1 MLSLACLYRSWVID
15 HARHRTTNFLSES
28 LMKIKYLKF
37 FLGCMFLVLASGL
50 SIVGAKTEGELS
62 AGMVN
67 PGHEEHPT
75 WFKVSFLDLFED
87 IEDAADNNKRLMVY
101 YYQDGCPYC
110 KKLLQEN
117 FSQREIS
124 DKAKKYFDVVS
135 INLWGDKEV
144 TVGDK
149 AYTEKDFAEALKV
162 QYTPTLLFFN
172 EKNEIIFRA
181 NGYYPPEKF
190 SALLNYI
197 GEKKETD
204 LSYQDYM
211 ASINPK
217 SSTGRIHDDVN
228 SVASAIDL
236 SKGLK
241 DGEQHL
247 LVMFEQRECKTCDEL
262 HLDILTRKESLE
274 QLRRFKVVVLD
285 MWSDQIIT
293 TPSGEMVKVRDWM
306 KLLDVKYAPSLL
318 FFDTNG
324 DEVFRSDAYLKSF
337 HTQSVMDY
345 VASGAYRTQADF
357 QRYIDKRAEHL
368 REQGIE
374 VNLME

>member
-1 MLSLACLYRSWVID
+1 MKVINLLKILFCVLLISLSS
-15 HARHRTTNFLSES
+15 
-28 LMKIKYLKF
+28 
-37 FLGCMFLVLASGL
+37 L
-50 SIVGAKTEGELS
+50 SIVSAKTEGELS

-67 PGHEEHPT
+67 PGHEEHPA

-87 IEDAADNNKRLMVY
+87 IEDAADNNKRLMIY

-117 FSQREIS
+117 FSQREIA

-149 AYTEKDFAEALKV
+149 TYTEKEFAEALKV
-162 QYTPTLLFFN
+162 QYTPTLLFFSEDN
-172 EKNEIIFRA
+172 KIVFRA

-190 SALLNYI
+190 SALLDYV
-197 GEKKETD
+197 GEKQEAN

-211 ASINPK
+211 ETVNPQP
-217 SSTGRIHDDVN
+217 STGRLRDDIN
-228 SVASAIDL
+228 SVASAANL
-236 SKGLK
+236 SQGSNNVEEK
-241 DGEQHL
+241 HL
-247 LVMFEQRECKTCDEL
+247 LVMFEQRKCNTCDEL
-262 HLDILTRKESLE
+262 HLDILKRKDSIE
-274 QLRRFKVVVLD
+274 QLSRFKVVVLD
-285 MWSDQIIT
+285 MWSDQVIA
-293 TPSGEMVKVRDWM
+293 TPSGEKMKIRDWA
-306 KLLDVKYAPSLL
+306 KKLDVKYAPSLI
-318 FFDTNG
+318 FFDNDG
-324 DEVFRSDAYLKSF
+324 DEVFRTDAYLKAF

-345 VASGAYRTQADF
+345 VASDSYKTQSNF

>member
-1 MLSLACLYRSWVID
+1 
-15 HARHRTTNFLSES
+15 
-28 LMKIKYLKF
+28 MKIKYIKVVLF
-37 FLGCMFLVLASGL
+37 CVFLGFASGL
-50 SIVGAKTEGELS
+50 SIVDAKTEGELS

-67 PGHEEHPT
+67 PGHEEHPA

-87 IEDAADNNKRLMVY
+87 IEDATDSNKRLMIY

-117 FSQREIS
+117 FTQREIS

-135 INLWGDKEV
+135 INLWGDKAV

-149 AYTEKDFAEALKV
+149 TYTEKDFAEALKV

-190 SALLNYI
+190 SALLDYI

-211 ASINPK
+211 AATNPK
-217 SSTGRIHDDVN
+217 PSTGKIHDEVN

-241 DGEQHL
+241 DGNGQHL
-247 LVMFEQRECKTCDEL
+247 LVMFEQRACNTCDEL

-274 QLRRFKVVVLD
+274 QLMRFKVVVLD

-293 TPSGEMVKVRDWM
+293 VPSGEKIKIGDWVKR
-306 KLLDVKYAPSLL
+306 LDVKYAPSLL
-318 FFDTNG
+318 FFNTDG

-345 VASGAYRTQADF
+345 VASGAYKTQANF

>member
-1 MLSLACLYRSWVID
+1 
-15 HARHRTTNFLSES
+15 
-28 LMKIKYLKF
+28 MKILNI
-37 FLGCMFLVLASGL
+37 LSCVLLVMISSLTT
-50 SIVGAKTEGELS
+50 VNAKTEGELA

-67 PGHEEHPT
+67 PGHEEHPA

-87 IEDAADNNKRLMVY
+87 IEDAADNNKRLMIY

-124 DKAKKYFDVVS
+124 DKTQKYFDVVS

-149 AYTEKDFAEALKV
+149 TYTEKEFAEALKV

-172 EKNEIIFRA
+172 EKNKIAFRA

-190 SALLNYI
+190 SALLDYI
-197 GEKKETD
+197 GKKQESTI
-204 LSYQDYM
+204 SYQDYM
-211 ASINPK
+211 EKVNPQV
-217 SSTGRIHDDVN
+217 STGRLHDDIN
-228 SVASAIDL
+228 SVASITDL
-236 SKGLK
+236 TQSEKPLM
-241 DGEQHL
+241 
-247 LVMFEQRECKTCDEL
+247 VMFEQKKCNTCDEL
-262 HLDILTRKESLE
+262 HLDILKRKESIAL
-274 QLRRFKVVVLD
+274 LSRFDVAVLD
-285 MWSDQIIT
+285 MWSSRVVT
-293 TPSGEMVKVRDWM
+293 TPSGKKMKIRDWA
-306 KLLDVKYAPSLL
+306 KKLDVKYAPSLL
-318 FFDTNG
+318 FFDDKGN
-324 DEVFRSDAYLKSF
+324 EVFRADAYLKAF

-345 VASGAYRTQADF
+345 VSSGAYKTQSNF
-357 QRYIDKRAEHL
+357 QRYIDKRADHL